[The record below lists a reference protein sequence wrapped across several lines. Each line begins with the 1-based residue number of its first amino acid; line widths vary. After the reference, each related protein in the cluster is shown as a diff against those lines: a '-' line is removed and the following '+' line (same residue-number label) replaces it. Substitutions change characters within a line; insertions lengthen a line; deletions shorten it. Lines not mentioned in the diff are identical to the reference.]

1 MTKNPKQHTKD
12 VHVALVFKDFAAWLK
27 SSCVGLNV
35 AGYATADVLTK
46 NGFDVSVFPVR
57 HNVDLVNFIDKYHE
71 THDHRLTHVIIS
83 APWLSL
89 HDLKAIL
96 KHFSDIHFLILSHS
110 NVGFLQADPWGV
122 ELFRLYIELSREYKN
137 LSVGG
142 NSAKFVKWLSKA
154 YDYKAVLLPNLY
166 PISDSVKPKPIWD
179 GKSTIKIGLFG
190 APRAEKNFMTAAA
203 GALLIQKETGA
214 KIELHMNSGG
224 EEVNRVMMAI
234 EQMFNGCPDATLI
247 KHPWAYWDDFIK
259 IIADMDLMLQPSY
272 TESFNMVTADGISVG
287 VPSVVSS
294 AIYWAPDAWKADVD
308 DANQIEEIG
317 LKLLESHSQRL
328 EGIKALK
335 KHNVDSVNHWRE
347 YLK

>member
-1 MTKNPKQHTKD
+1 
-12 VHVALVFKDFAAWLK
+12 
-27 SSCVGLNV
+27 
-35 AGYATADVLTK
+35 
-46 NGFDVSVFPVR
+46 
-57 HNVDLVNFIDKYHE
+57 
-71 THDHRLTHVIIS
+71 
-83 APWLSL
+83 
-89 HDLKAIL
+89 
-96 KHFSDIHFLILSHS
+96 
-110 NVGFLQADPWGV
+110 
-122 ELFRLYIELSREYKN
+122 
-137 LSVGG
+137 
-142 NSAKFVKWLSKA
+142 
-154 YDYKAVLLPNLY
+154 
-166 PISDSVKPKPIWD
+166 
-179 GKSTIKIGLFG
+179 
-190 APRAEKNFMTAAA
+190 
-203 GALLIQKETGA
+203 
-214 KIELHMNSGG
+214 
-224 EEVNRVMMAI
+224 MMAI